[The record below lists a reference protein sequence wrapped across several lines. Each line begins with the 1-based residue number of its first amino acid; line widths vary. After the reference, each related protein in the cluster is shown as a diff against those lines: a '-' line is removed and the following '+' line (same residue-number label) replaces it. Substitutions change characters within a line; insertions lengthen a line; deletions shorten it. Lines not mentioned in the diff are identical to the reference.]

1 MTRSF
6 CSVPVSRDEAGM
18 SMLARLVYRALA
30 WKERRR
36 VRREQHPP
44 SHAPLSL
51 QGELAPHLDSGRR
64 GENLAYWY
72 LRRSGYIVIARNRR
86 PRSDSGELDMVGWD
100 GPVLAFVEVKTR
112 SSTLAGPPELAVSA
126 GQRKRIIHSAQL
138 FMMKLRRKDISYRF
152 DIVSV
157 LWMPGTGFELRL
169 IKDAFKTP
177 AD

>member
-1 MTRSF
+1 
-6 CSVPVSRDEAGM
+6 M
-18 SMLARLVYRALA
+18 SMLPRLVYRALA

-36 VRREQHPP
+36 AQREQHPSP
-44 SHAPLSL
+44 HAPLSIE
-51 QGELAPHLDSGRR
+51 GEIAPHLDSGRR

-72 LRRSGYIVIARNRR
+72 LRRSGYVVIARNRR
-86 PRSDSGELDMVGWD
+86 PRSGSGELDLVGWD

-126 GQRKRIIHSAQL
+126 GQRKRIIQSAKL
-138 FMMKLRRKDISYRF
+138 FMLKLRRRDISYRF

-177 AD
+177 ED